1 MNEDCLICSSP
12 MNKQPWTQMS
22 EVCCNAKIHLSCL
35 EKNVILNSH
44 SCPFCRKKLTK
55 KDLDKLSLNIPEEDI
70 DSDAET
76 VVDEADFNHNF
87 APPELLSEDA
97 QDTSVLG
104 TAFLHEQAEVQSV
117 KDQLSEDQKCIPNNW
132 WFCHLHKSKFS
143 NCPLYL
149 KLPPDSRKLILRQY
163 YGCLICTNTDHITPF
178 CKSNRSCQ
186 NCQSRFHHETICDVT
201 N

>member
-12 MNKQPWTQMS
+12 MNEQLWTQMS

-97 QDTSVLG
+97 QDTAIPE
-104 TAFLHEQAEVQSV
+104 TAFMHA
-117 KDQLSEDQKCIPNNW
+117 
-132 WFCHLHKSKFS
+132 
-143 NCPLYL
+143 
-149 KLPPDSRKLILRQY
+149 
-163 YGCLICTNTDHITPF
+163 
-178 CKSNRSCQ
+178 
-186 NCQSRFHHETICDVT
+186 
-201 N
+201 